1 MSQRSVENDHNGAS
15 YEGSE
20 EQDLRV
26 EHLDSVAS
34 LKQLQ
39 LDADEESQ
47 DALDA
52 SDLQE
57 VGVAESETQS
67 LSERLDG
74 VGAHGIGVGAR
85 SPQEGVEKES
95 ESEHD
100 HSLGNG
106 VVFEVELEFAPFS
119 KRAQS
124 SENVGLGSY
133 GDVDGE
139 VEHSADLESAVGVEP
154 NSGDSLR
161 EDGVEG
167 PSEGHQ
173 NSAEKHKTRGLE
185 RVLVEEVGE
194 GGEQGS
200 QDDDVFQRLSL
211 HEPVNH
217 KGEDNTGKVGY
228 SFPRLVHLIWVVRE
242 ESLQ

>member
-1 MSQRSVENDHNGAS
+1 M
-15 YEGSE
+15 
-20 EQDLRV
+20 RV

-39 LDADEESQ
+39 LDADEEGQ